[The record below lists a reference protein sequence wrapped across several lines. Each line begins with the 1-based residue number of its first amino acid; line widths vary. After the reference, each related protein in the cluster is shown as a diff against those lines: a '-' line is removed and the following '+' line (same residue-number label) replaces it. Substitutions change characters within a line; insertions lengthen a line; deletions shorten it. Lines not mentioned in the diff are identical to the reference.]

1 MVIFESRIDAIALH
15 AFDSFMK
22 CREKIYEI
30 KTNETRNM
38 TFRLLQKAQL
48 LSPKKPE
55 ETQGPESDE
64 EKISDKSKT
73 KEVAK

>member
-1 MVIFESRIDAIALH
+1 MAEELVIFESRIDAIALH

-30 KTNETRNM
+30 KTNETKNM

-48 LSPKKPE
+48 ISQTKESEESP
-55 ETQGPESDE
+55 GPESSE
-64 EKISDKSKT
+64 EKKK
-73 KEVAK
+73 